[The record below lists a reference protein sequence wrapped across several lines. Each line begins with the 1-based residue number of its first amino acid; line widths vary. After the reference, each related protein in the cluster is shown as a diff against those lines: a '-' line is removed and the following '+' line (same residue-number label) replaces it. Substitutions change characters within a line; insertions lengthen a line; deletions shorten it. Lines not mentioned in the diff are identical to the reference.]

1 MMNRR
6 TLLSSLGL
14 SSLGLSPLAAA
25 SRSMAAQR
33 PNIVM
38 ISVDDMND
46 WVGCLGYR
54 GVHTPNIDGLAKR
67 GVLFSNAH
75 CASPLCN
82 PSRTALFTG
91 QAAHSTGVYGNEQYW
106 KPTVPNAVTLPM
118 FLRSHGYTAAGAGK
132 VFHHVAGMNPPDQWD
147 DFQLQVF
154 DDPWYRRDEWYPW
167 NKKIPAPPGHPFNGL
182 KDFPGEFDWGVPP
195 AKESEYGDMRA
206 VEYGEKFLSRSHSK
220 PFFLAVGLWHPHI
233 PMYAPQRFFDMYPPG
248 DVRMPE
254 VPENDLDDVPEAGR
268 KMAAFRRAEYERIIR
283 EGKWRDSVQ
292 AYLAAI
298 SFADSM
304 VGRVLKAID
313 ASPQAANTVVVFWSD
328 NGWHL
333 GEKQHFHKSTL
344 WQRST
349 HVPLIFAGPGL
360 GQNGVARTQAV
371 SLLDI
376 YPTLTDLCGLPKRK
390 ELDGESLR
398 PLLTNAAAKRKPAV
412 VSFMPGNFAI
422 RDERWRYIRYAD
434 GGEELYDEQTDPNDF
449 HNLASE
455 PKFAKEKQRLA
466 QFVPVKHA
474 PPVPDWDAFDFD
486 FATHTYRR
494 K

>member
-6 TLLSSLGL
+6 TFLSSLAAI
-14 SSLGLSPLAAA
+14 SPAFGA
-25 SRSMAAQR
+25 SR
-33 PNIVM
+33 PNILLL
-38 ISVDDMND
+38 SVDDMND

-54 GVHTPNIDGLAKR
+54 GVQTPHIDALAKR

-82 PSRTALFTG
+82 PSRTAILTG
-91 QAAHSTGVYGNEQYW
+91 QAPHTTGIYDNDQFW
-106 KPTVPNAVTLPM
+106 KPNLPGAVTLPM
-118 FLRSHGYTAAGAGK
+118 FLRDNGYTAAGAGK
-132 VFHHVAGMNPPDQWD
+132 IFHHTSGMNPPDQWD

-167 NKKIPAPPGHPFNGL
+167 NKKIPAPEGHPFNGL

-206 VEYGEKFLSRSHSK
+206 VEFGENFLRKDHSK

-233 PMYAPQRFFDMYPPG
+233 PMYSPQRFFDLYPPER
-248 DVRMPE
+248 VRIPE
-254 VPENDLDDVPEAGR
+254 GPKNDLDDVPAMGR
-268 KMAAFRRAEYERIIR
+268 KFAEFRRAEFDRIVR

-298 SFADSM
+298 SFADTM
-304 VGRVLKAID
+304 VGRVLKAVEG
-313 ASPQAANTVVVFWSD
+313 SRHAANTIVIFWSD

-333 GEKQHFHKSTL
+333 GEKKHFHKSTL

-349 HVPLIFAGPGL
+349 HVPLIFAGPGMR
-360 GQNGVARTQAV
+360 QPGVTRKQPV
-371 SLLDI
+371 SLIDL
-376 YPTLTDLCGLPKRK
+376 YPTISDLCGLPLRR

-398 PLLTNAAAKRKPAV
+398 PLLSSAKAKRKPALIT
-412 VSFMPGNFAI
+412 FMPGNFAV
-422 RDERWRYIRYAD
+422 RDERWRYIRYSD
-434 GGEELYDEQTDPNDF
+434 GGEELYDEQKDPDDI
-449 HNLASE
+449 HNLAAD
-455 PKFAKEKQRLA
+455 PKLASIKQRLA
-466 QFVPVKHA
+466 RYMPERSAPSVPGR
-474 PPVPDWDAFDFD
+474 DDFDFD